1 MSQKPNINQHSIKF
15 KNIGLKIQINQFINQ
30 LT

>member
-1 MSQKPNINQHSIKF
+1 MSQKPNINQHNIKY
-15 KNIGLKIQINQFINQ
+15 KNIGLKIQINQFRTQ